1 MLGGCCARASCTGVP
16 ARVSSHVASRAS
28 RSRGWEILRS
38 GSHGGSSPSP
48 RRPRTPSSNRGRV
61 ARGSPASAI
70 DVAGASGADGV
81 DSDAPGPSG
90 RDPWSASSSPAPLDV
105 DPAALPRHLAIIMD
119 GNARW
124 AEHRRL
130 SVNVGHE
137 RGVDALRAV
146 VRCCGAWGVP
156 ALTVYA
162 FSHENWKRGR
172 DEVDHLMALLERTLV
187 AELPDLAREGVR
199 VTVMGDVGMLTQNL
213 RDAVRRA
220 EDATR
225 GNAKLRLNV
234 ALSYSAR
241 RDIVAAARGLAAEV
255 AAGHL
260 DAEDIT
266 ERVISERLSSRVLPA
281 GVREPDLLIRT
292 SGEQRLSNFML
303 WEAAYAELYFAEEL
317 WPDFT
322 EASLRDALRSYAKRQ
337 RRFGRRGY
345 GDEWPTD
352 TRADAETEGEG

>member
-1 MLGGCCARASCTGVP
+1 MLRSSELYGSTRARLVSRRV
-16 ARVSSHVASRAS
+16 ARVAVEGLGNPSLGLPRWLVALAAAPPDPVL
-28 RSRGWEILRS
+28 EPRS
-38 GSHGGSSPSP
+38 GRARFAGVRDRRRGRVRRRRRGLGRAWSLRARPVERLLLPRAPG
-48 RRPRTPSSNRGRV
+48 RRPRR
-61 ARGSPASAI
+61 A
-70 DVAGASGADGV
+70 
-81 DSDAPGPSG
+81 
-90 RDPWSASSSPAPLDV
+90 
-105 DPAALPRHLAIIMD
+105 PRHLAIIMD

-281 GVREPDLLIRT
+281 DVREPDLLIRT

>member
-1 MLGGCCARASCTGVP
+1 M
-16 ARVSSHVASRAS
+16 
-28 RSRGWEILRS
+28 
-38 GSHGGSSPSP
+38 
-48 RRPRTPSSNRGRV
+48 
-61 ARGSPASAI
+61 
-70 DVAGASGADGV
+70 

-281 GVREPDLLIRT
+281 DVREPDLLIRT